1 MLKVANIKGIPITLH
16 WSLGL
21 IVLLL
26 VLDWGLPGVVA
37 GLLLFGS
44 VLLHELGHSLV
55 ARRLGVPIRGITLH
69 LLGGAAVME
78 RHPERPREELWIA
91 AAGPAV
97 SLALGL
103 LGLAVLALSGLPWDP
118 RGAGFGALVP
128 YFAFLN
134 LAMAIFNLIPA
145 LPMDGGRIL
154 RAYLSPRYGDLR
166 ATRTAAR
173 VARVFAASFVVGGL
187 FAGSFAL
194 PLIGLFVWVLARQE
208 EKQALVRDWERRMG
222 AWELS
227 ATPASWA
234 FRAPR
239 RLF

>member
-1 MLKVANIKGIPITLH
+1 MLKVATIKGIPITLH

-26 VLDWGLPGVVA
+26 VFDWGLPGVAA
-37 GLLLFGS
+37 GVLLFGS

-55 ARRLGVPIRGITLH
+55 ALRLGVPIRGITLH
-69 LLGGAAVME
+69 LLGGAAMMA
-78 RHPERPREELWIA
+78 RHPKSPREELWIA

-97 SLALGL
+97 SVALGL
-103 LGLAVLALSGLPWDP
+103 LGLLVLSLSGVPWDP
-118 RGAGFGALVP
+118 RGAGFTSLIP

-134 LAMAIFNLIPA
+134 LAMGVFNLIPA

-154 RAYLSPRYGDLR
+154 RAYLSPRYGDLS

-173 VARVFAASFVVGGL
+173 VARVFAALFFLGGL
-187 FAGSFAL
+187 YIGSFAL

-208 EKQALVRDWERRMG
+208 EKQALARDWERRMRG
-222 AWELS
+222 WEIS
-227 ATPASWA
+227 ATPTSWA

-239 RLF
+239 SPF